1 MRAIFILSI
10 LKVLI
15 LSGCATIEVA
25 KEINKATNSIKT
37 SIQNI
42 ASNKEEPEKEIS
54 VEENK
59 EKENKKELEELKE
72 EILLE
77 KNVIII
83 EKKKEKTV
91 VLKQNK
97 ITANSFVGKTLK
109 EITQNLGKPKL
120 LREDGKTITA
130 RFDTKSCRVFVY
142 FNRSIKKSRVE
153 HYELRNAFGELIEKQ
168 TDIKK
173 CFEEIKLA

>member
-1 MRAIFILSI
+1 VRAIFILSI

-15 LSGCATIEVA
+15 LSGCTTIEVA

-37 SIQNI
+37 SFQNMT
-42 ASNKEEPEKEIS
+42 SNEEQLEKKIP

-59 EKENKKELEELKE
+59 GEENKEELEEA
-72 EILLE
+72 ILLE
-77 KNVIII
+77 KKVIVI
-83 EKKKEKTV
+83 EKKKEEEV

-97 ITANSFVGKTLK
+97 ITTNSFIGKTLK

-142 FNRSIKKSRVE
+142 FNRSIEKSRVE
-153 HYELRNAFGELIEKQ
+153 HYELRNAFGELIEEQK
-168 TDIKK
+168 DIKK